1 MSTHIAT
8 ALDTV
13 PDAAIDALSLRLE
26 DRAPVLILAFAS
38 PKHPLDVVLNRLSTR
53 FPTAEVLG
61 ASSAGDSTSSAKR
74 RGLCRCSRSQAT
86 SR

>member
-1 MSTHIAT
+1 MPTNDSSGERNPLMPDPRVPFTPVKEMTAMSTHIAT

-38 PKHPLDVVLNRLSTR
+38 PKQPAGRRPESPLDALSHR
-53 FPTAEVLG
+53 
-61 ASSAGDSTSSAKR
+61 
-74 RGLCRCSRSQAT
+74 
-86 SR
+86 